1 MMLKTV
7 RRILAVFMLILVTFL
22 FVDVSGYGARWFSWA
37 ASLQFIP
44 AVLAL
49 NVFVVAAVVLATLL
63 FGRIYCSIICPLG
76 IFQDL
81 ISHLRNSISRRLGK
95 RHFYRFH
102 RSLPWIR
109 WSFFA
114 LFVATLVAGIMAVP
128 VVLEPYS
135 AYGRMVTNLLAPL
148 YIHGNNLLASAA
160 ACTDSYIFSGM
171 AYWFHGT
178 TALVVA
184 LVTFVVVGLFAL
196 DGRTYCNKFCPVGT
210 LLGFI
215 SRWSWLKVRVDES
228 RCNHCGSCARF
239 CKAHCIDSPNSSIDA
254 SRCVACGNCLEHCRQ
269 GALRYS
275 GPLPKRQGRTPVE
288 NTMKPQ
294 TDDIATTRRAFL
306 LTTATVAAGAAMAQA
321 EKKVDGGLAVIEDKV
336 VPTRRKRLLPPGAES
351 AQHLHQHCTACQLCI
366 AQCPNGVL
374 RPSTELNHF
383 MQPEMGYEHGYC
395 RPECN
400 RCSEV
405 CPTDAI
411 RLLDL
416 AEKSST
422 KIGTARVIRENCL
435 MNEGKHCGNCARHC
449 PAGAISIV
457 PLDGGEQPKYGPVV
471 DAERCIGCG
480 ACENLCPVRP
490 VSAIVVDGIE
500 QQRTI

>member
-1 MMLKTV
+1 MILKTV
-7 RRILAVFMLILVTFL
+7 RRVLAVLMFILVTFL
-22 FVDVSGYGARWFSWA
+22 FVDVSGFGARWFGWA

-49 NVFVVAAVVLATLL
+49 NIFVVAAVVFATLV
-63 FGRIYCSIICPLG
+63 FGRIYCSIVCPLG
-76 IFQDL
+76 ILQDL
-81 ISHLRNSISRRLGK
+81 VSHLRNSISRRFGK
-95 RHFYRFH
+95 RHFYKFH
-102 RSLPWIR
+102 RALPYVR

-114 LFVATLVAGIMAVP
+114 LFAATLVAGIMAVP

-135 AYGRMVTNLLAPL
+135 AYGRMVAQLLSPL
-148 YIHGNNLLASAA
+148 YTYGNNLLASAA

-171 AYWFHGT
+171 EYWFHGT
-178 TALVVA
+178 TALAVA
-184 LVTFVVVGLFAL
+184 LISFIVIGLFAL
-196 DGRTYCNKFCPVGT
+196 DGRTYCNTFCPVGT

-254 SRCVACGNCLEHCRQ
+254 SRCVACGNCLGHCRQ
-269 GALRYS
+269 GALHYS
-275 GPLPKRQGRTPVE
+275 GPLPKRQGPTPVE
-288 NTMKPQ
+288 NTAKSQ
-294 TDDIATTRRAFL
+294 TEGTETTRRAFL
-306 LTTATVAAGAAMAQA
+306 LTTATVTAGAAMAQA

-336 VPTRRKRLLPPGAES
+336 VPERRKRLLPPGAES
-351 AQHLHQHCTACQLCI
+351 DRHLHQHCTACQLCI
-366 AQCPNGVL
+366 TQCPNGVL

-383 MQPEMGYEHGYC
+383 MQPEMGYENGYC

-411 RLLDL
+411 RLIDL
-416 AEKSST
+416 AEKSSI
-422 KIGTARVIRENCL
+422 KIGTARVVRKNCL

-457 PLDGGEQPKYGPVV
+457 PLDSSEQPKYGPVV